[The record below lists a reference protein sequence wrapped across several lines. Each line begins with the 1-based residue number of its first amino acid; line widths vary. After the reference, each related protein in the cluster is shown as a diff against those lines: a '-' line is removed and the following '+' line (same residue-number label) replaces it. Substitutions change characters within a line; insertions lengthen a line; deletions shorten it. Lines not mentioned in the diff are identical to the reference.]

1 MQLLSCTHLS
11 YSNPAVVVRISC
23 AGNTYDAAACNENR
37 TLNPVN
43 QLFVGSVTGVGVVT
57 VVVVVVAT
65 QSVQALTT
73 SYVCEQLLQGP
84 HAAFNWT
91 ELNDPAIDLLANTLG
106 TEPNQQSAELP
117 RW

>member
-1 MQLLSCTHLS
+1 M
-11 YSNPAVVVRISC
+11 RISC

-43 QLFVGSVTGVGVVT
+43 QLFVGSVAVVGVVG
-57 VVVVVVAT
+57 VVVT
-65 QSVQALTT
+65 QSVQALTI

-106 TEPNQQSAELP
+106 TEPNQQPAELP